1 MRQFILLL
9 WFCLLCMSSDLNG
22 QSSTGMVTPF
32 SFTSDQGSAFVGD
45 LVVSEESGFVN
56 SLVITAFGS
65 VSVNVTDIGEII
77 DISVFPNPT
86 SNVLQINT
94 DLEINIIEIFDSSGQ
109 LVAQTGYPY
118 VDVSFLQNGSYTI
131 SINKQYAL
139 TFIKH

>member
-1 MRQFILLL
+1 
-9 WFCLLCMSSDLNG
+9 MSSDLNG